1 MTYDIPNSHVCTRKL
16 ASILGQ
22 AKVFHLKLHTAANH
36 AKVAKNGSEALN
48 SQISTFRVLE

>member
-36 AKVAKNGSEALN
+36 AKVTKNGSEALY